1 MGVRGV
7 VAGEG
12 VDRRELLRLA
22 GALECASEHPIG
34 RAVAAAALAEWGDL
48 PAVTAFRNREG
59 FGVEGVVG
67 GHSVVVGRPGL
78 FAEQLPVALAAALA
92 EAQSEGQTVV
102 AAGWDGSVRGLL
114 LVADAP
120 KPSSAPAVA
129 ELKALGLRP
138 VLLTGDNAATAAAV
152 AAEVGIGEVIADVL
166 PAGKAAVIRGL
177 QAEGRVVAMVGD
189 GVNDAPALA
198 QADLG
203 LAIGTGADVAIAA
216 SDITLVAGD
225 LRASAAAIRLSR
237 RTLATIKGNLF
248 WAFGYNVA
256 ALPLAAAGYLNPLI
270 AGAAMAGSSLFVVA
284 NSLRLRRFQPHRSDA
299 L

>member
-1 MGVRGV
+1 
-7 VAGEG
+7 
-12 VDRRELLRLA
+12 
-22 GALECASEHPIG
+22 
-34 RAVAAAALAEWGDL
+34 
-48 PAVTAFRNREG
+48 
-59 FGVEGVVG
+59 
-67 GHSVVVGRPGL
+67 
-78 FAEQLPVALAAALA
+78 
-92 EAQSEGQTVV
+92 
-102 AAGWDGSVRGLL
+102 
-114 LVADAP
+114 
-120 KPSSAPAVA
+120 
-129 ELKALGLRP
+129 

-166 PAGKAAVIRGL
+166 PAGKADVIRGL

-216 SDITLVAGD
+216 SDVTLVTGD
-225 LRASAAAIRLSR
+225 LLASAAAIRLSR

-270 AGAAMAGSSLFVVA
+270 AGAAMAGSSLFVIA
-284 NSLRLRRFQPHRSDA
+284 NSLRLRRFQPHRSTA